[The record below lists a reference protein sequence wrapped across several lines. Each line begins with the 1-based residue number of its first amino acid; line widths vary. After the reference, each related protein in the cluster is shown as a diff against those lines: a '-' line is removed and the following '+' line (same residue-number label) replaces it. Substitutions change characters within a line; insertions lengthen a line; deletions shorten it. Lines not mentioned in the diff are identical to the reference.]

1 MASVEARGAARRER
15 AILGAVDRLLYAA
28 MGFRVLSIL
37 ALVLVVAPRAQADV
51 VGLLD
56 PEAAQ
61 LCGGSAH
68 NPRCPPDL
76 LGGACCG
83 FVVLGGAIV
92 GLRGL
97 MRGKAEGPRE
107 GT

>member
-1 MASVEARGAARRER
+1 MV
-15 AILGAVDRLLYAA
+15 I
-28 MGFRVLSIL
+28 RVLGML
-37 ALVLVVAPRAQADV
+37 ALLMLVAPRAEADA
-51 VGLLD
+51 VGVLD
-56 PEAAQ
+56 PEAAR

-97 MRGKAEGPRE
+97 LRGKAEGPRE
-107 GT
+107 GR